1 MDKVKKEVF
10 QMKLWCKRI
19 ITLVIMFM
27 LGVIATLMYQN
38 LLWNDSKDLPY
49 EPVIRLNEE
58 NLNEEQEHLYINF
71 TKDYYIMK
79 KGEVFDYMSCIQGT
93 NGNVTPIVTTVI
105 EFERGSYLLQ
115 YKVESKTNPSIYR
128 IYKKILIVE

>member
-1 MDKVKKEVF
+1 
-10 QMKLWCKRI
+10 
-19 ITLVIMFM
+19 MFM
-27 LGVIATLMYQN
+27 LGVISTLMCQN

-49 EPVIRLNEE
+49 EQVIKLNKE
-58 NLNEEQEHLYINF
+58 NLTEEQEHLYINF
-71 TKDYYIMK
+71 TKDYYVMK
-79 KGEVFDYMSCIQGT
+79 KGEVFDYMSCIQST

-115 YKVESKTNPSIYR
+115 YKVESKTDPSIYR